1 MAEQAHFNVN
11 RAFTANNAPS
21 AGALAYFYESGT
33 TTPLTVYSDEA
44 LTTPHASP
52 LVADAEGVFDPVY
65 VSGSVAVKVEVKSA
79 AGATL
84 TGYPIDPVMLDG
96 TSDSGAAGILF
107 TPTTTNTATDVQT
120 AIENNDAAI
129 QALEASIANP
139 FTIMTTAGT
148 GDAFT
153 GVAAETVTAYAVGQ
167 EYLVKF
173 DRAPT
178 GAATLNIDGAGLKD
192 IKKYDAAGALADIA
206 SGDWS
211 VDRIAKLV
219 YDGTRF
225 IFEGPL
231 LATETAQGL
240 VEKSSS
246 AENAAGVA
254 TGKYPDVAGVVEI
267 IEATAPPLTI
277 ATAQTTTSGTEF
289 DFPSI
294 PAGVNK
300 VFVAFDAVS
309 LSGTDDL
316 LVQIGDAGGIE
327 ATGYASSSSHSSGDS
342 SSTTGFN
349 IVHTVAGDVA
359 SGLMT
364 LIRMDGNRWV
374 QSHGMTRNT
383 SGSTS
388 CGGGIKTLSAELTQV
403 RITRSG
409 TDTFDAGSVNI
420 SYE

>member
-107 TPTTTNTATDVQT
+107 TPTTTNTATDVQA
-120 AIENNDAAI
+120 AIENNDTAI

-139 FTIMTTAGT
+139 FTIMTTAGA
-148 GDAFT
+148 GNAFT

-178 GAATLNIDGAGLKD
+178 GAATMNIDGAGVKN
-192 IKKYDAAGALADIA
+192 IKKYDSTNALADIA
-206 SGDWS
+206 VNDW
-211 VDRIAKLV
+211 IAGHMMKLT
-219 YDGTRF
+219 YDGTQF
-225 IFEGPL
+225 IAHGPFIADAL
-231 LATETAQGL
+231 TQGIVFFLDEDDL
-240 VEKSSS
+240 VSDR
-246 AENAAGVA
+246 A
-254 TGKYPDVAGVVEI
+254 
-267 IEATAPPLTI
+267 
-277 ATAQTTTSGTEF
+277 
-289 DFPSI
+289 
-294 PAGVNK
+294 
-300 VFVAFDAVS
+300 DAVS
-309 LSGTDDL
+309 SQQAIKAYVDAHDVGVGQTWQDVSGSR
-316 LVQIGDAGGIE
+316 A
-327 ATGYASSSSHSSGDS
+327 HSTSYQN
-342 SSTTGFN
+342 TTGKPIMVAITGSNTTARTFEASTDN
-349 IVHTVAGDVA
+349 ATWITVGSIAG
-359 SGLMT
+359 SGY
-364 LIRMDGNRWV
+364 D
-374 QSHGMTRNT
+374 
-383 SGSTS
+383 STFAVIPDDHYYRIN
-388 CGGGIKTLSAELTQV
+388 GVTTFQYWAEL
-403 RITRSG
+403 R
-409 TDTFDAGSVNI
+409 
-420 SYE
+420 